1 MSTDLLS
8 ICCSITILDEN
19 DNVPEISLPTSCVL
33 ITEYHELHESIA
45 SIVGKDADD
54 PATPNGRLEFTISQG
69 NKEGEE
75 EIFCSFGRSSMILND
90 LE

>member
-1 MSTDLLS
+1 MDHWSSLSTF
-8 ICCSITILDEN
+8 CSITILDEN

-54 PATPNGRLEFTISQG
+54 PAMPNGRLEFAISQG
-69 NKEGEE
+69 NKEGKEDFFSYLQLSLT
-75 EIFCSFGRSSMILND
+75 IVND
-90 LE
+90 L